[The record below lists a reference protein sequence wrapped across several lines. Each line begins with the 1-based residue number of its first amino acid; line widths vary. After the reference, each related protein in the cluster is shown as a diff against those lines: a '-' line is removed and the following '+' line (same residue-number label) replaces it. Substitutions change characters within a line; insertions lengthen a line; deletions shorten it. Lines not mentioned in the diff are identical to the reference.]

1 LSRDSHRSY
10 RVNTMAI
17 GAAKM
22 QDVRAVANT
31 IAIDRAPTHVPQR
44 RVCATPMPA
53 MLLRTRW
60 GI

>member
-1 LSRDSHRSY
+1 
-10 RVNTMAI
+10 MAI

-22 QDVRAVANT
+22 QDVRAIANT
-31 IAIDRAPTHVPQR
+31 IAIDRVLTHVAQR